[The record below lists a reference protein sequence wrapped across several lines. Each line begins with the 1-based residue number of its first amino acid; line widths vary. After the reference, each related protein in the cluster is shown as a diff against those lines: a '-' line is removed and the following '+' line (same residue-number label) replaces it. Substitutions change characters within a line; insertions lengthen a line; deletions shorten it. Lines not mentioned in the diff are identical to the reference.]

1 MQRPIV
7 RSRIMLSRKA
17 EAASSD
23 DLNVAQDLLDTLVAH
38 EDTCAGMAANMIG
51 QNKAIIAFF
60 DDRKQP
66 QVMLNPQI
74 TRQQGP
80 YQTEEG
86 CLSLEGKRPT
96 TRYRRIT
103 VTWQDTDLREHTANY
118 QGFVAEVIQHECDH
132 LAGIVI

>member
-7 RSRIMLSRKA
+7 RTRIMLSRKA
-17 EAASSD
+17 EPATAD
-23 DLNVAQDLLDTLVAH
+23 DLGVVQDLLDTLRAH
-38 EDTCAGMAANMIG
+38 EGTCAGMAANMIG

-60 DDRKQP
+60 DEHGRP
-66 QVMLNPQI
+66 QAMLNPRI
-74 TRQQGP
+74 TRQTGV

-86 CLSLEGKRPT
+86 CLSLEGKRPA

-103 VTWQDTDLREHTANY
+103 VTWQDTNLAEHTTNH

>member
-1 MQRPIV
+1 MQKTIV
-7 RSRIMLSRKA
+7 RSRIMLAHKA
-17 EAASSD
+17 TPATAD
-23 DLNVAQDLLDTLVAH
+23 DLPIAQDLLDTLLAH
-38 EDTCAGMAANMIG
+38 KDTCAGMAANMIG

-60 DDRKQP
+60 DERKQP
-66 QVMLNPQI
+66 QVMLNPRI
-74 TRQQGP
+74 TKQSGP

-86 CLSLEGKRPT
+86 CLSLDGTRPT

-103 VTWQDTDLREHTANY
+103 VIWQDLDLVEHTAAY